1 MLQKQLMLPR
11 GFSRRKLGLSYQQHS
26 QSAGPCPK
34 ISSWRWALSER
45 PSIELADI
53 DWQYESALA
62 QSHQL
67 QPLRD
72 IRCNL
77 ENQKFSSPERG
88 LHRLTNLQLVLST
101 GQLPQ
106 PSPPPLAQGRTTQKP
121 RVPLQVLPT
130 LPRRCSRKKPE
141 LSYQQNSDSAGP
153 CHQLSSSRWAL
164 SELL

>member
-1 MLQKQLMLPR
+1 MLQKRLMFPR
-11 GFSRRKLGLSYQQHS
+11 GFSRRKPGLSYQQYS
-26 QSAGPCPK
+26 QSAGPYQK
-34 ISSWRWALSER
+34 LSSWQWALSER

-53 DWQYESALA
+53 DWKYESALA

-67 QPLRD
+67 QPLRG

-77 ENQKFSSPERG
+77 ENQKLSSPERWSRC
-88 LHRLTNLQLVLST
+88 LANFRMVLST

-106 PSPPPLAQGRTTQKP
+106 PLPLRPAQERTTQQP
-121 RVPLQVLPT
+121 GVPLQVPPT
-130 LPRRCSRKKPE
+130 LPRRCSRMKPE
-141 LSYQQNSDSAGP
+141 LPYQQNSDSAGP